1 MPLVIKFEQSWAVR
15 VLLLQM
21 HVVNLWLLGRVAAVF
36 THVNLRS
43 SLLVI
48 VTVVESMY
56 F

>member
-36 THVNLRS
+36 THVNLERGK
-43 SLLVI
+43 LK
-48 VTVVESMY
+48 M
-56 F
+56 